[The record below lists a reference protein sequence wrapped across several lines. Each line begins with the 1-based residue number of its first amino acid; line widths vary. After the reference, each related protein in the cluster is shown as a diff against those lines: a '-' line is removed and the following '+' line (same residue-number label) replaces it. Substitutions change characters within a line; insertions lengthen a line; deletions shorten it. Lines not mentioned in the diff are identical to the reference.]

1 MKKISHMM
9 KSSLISLGDLQ
20 GEKFIIDNENKD
32 VKGDWVIPIIHK
44 EIIYE
49 KLHLSIKE

>member
-9 KSSLISLGDLQ
+9 KSSLISMGDLQ
-20 GEKFIIDNENKD
+20 GEEFIIDNEDED
-32 VKGDWVIPIIHK
+32 VKRDCVLPIIHK

-49 KLHLSIKE
+49 KLYLSIKK